1 MEPFKQRILEL
12 TLVAVIK
19 GVAIA
24 GLMAEVVVF
33 HVNKHADRL
42 RSVLKK
48 RIGSLRIGI
57 LNQGQKQIH
66 HL

>member
-19 GVAIA
+19 GVAIT

-33 HVNKHADRL
+33 YASKHAERIK
-42 RSVLKK
+42 SAVKK
-48 RIGSLRIGI
+48 RIGSLRIGTA
-57 LNQGQKQIH
+57 NQLIKN
-66 HL
+66 